1 MCAAQTVRRGGV
13 CIHAIHAAS
22 NRATRLAGTELSGL
36 SLHAA
41 CVLVS
46 YCTLASRQVQKRRVP
61 ARLRTHLTQEFRSVV
76 SQCTMF
82 SQRNREL
89 HKAIKEGN
97 YAQVIQCLD
106 VGPKRERAKVDQAD
120 RTGWLPLA
128 RAADYGHTRICAALL
143 DRGAAVDQSCAKYG
157 HNLTP
162 LYLACNSNR
171 FETAELLVAR
181 GANMEFVSRANGYAP
196 LHVACHAG
204 HINLV
209 QLLLDHGAD
218 IKRASRNG
226 HKPLSI
232 ASGNGHVDVVELMF
246 DRDVDS
252 YHELDDLRQTEGST
266 AMATAC
272 HQGAI
277 DVVRCLLARGVVV
290 TYRSRAI
297 AQSKPGIK
305 ALLDAAAPPEK
316 RQLAH
321 WINRIHL
328 HAVGPRGD
336 HQGSARHQLLNC
348 QHLARHLVS
357 FLLVK

>member
-1 MCAAQTVRRGGV
+1 
-13 CIHAIHAAS
+13 
-22 NRATRLAGTELSGL
+22 
-36 SLHAA
+36 
-41 CVLVS
+41 
-46 YCTLASRQVQKRRVP
+46 
-61 ARLRTHLTQEFRSVV
+61 
-76 SQCTMF
+76 MF

-89 HKAIKEGN
+89 QAAIYVGDL
-97 YAQVIQCLD
+97 AGVIKCLD
-106 VGPKRERAKVDQAD
+106 KGPKRERADPNQAD
-120 RTGWLPLA
+120 NDGRVPLV
-128 RAADYGHTRICAALL
+128 RAAGNDYKYYTDYTASRICSALL
-143 DRGAAVDQSCAKYG
+143 DRGAEVDKRWNWWEPTA
-157 HNLTP
+157 
-162 LYLACNSNR
+162 LYLACRENR
-171 FETAELLVAR
+171 VQTAELLIAR
-181 GANMEFVSRANGYAP
+181 GANIELVCRENGYAP
-196 LHVACHAG
+196 LHVACFHG
-204 HINLV
+204 HVDVV

-218 IKRASRNG
+218 IKRLSRNG
-226 HKPLSI
+226 HKPLAVAS
-232 ASGNGHVDVVELMF
+232 ASGHVEVVELMF

-272 HQGAI
+272 HQGSM

-348 QHLARHLVS
+348 RHLARHLVS

>member
-1 MCAAQTVRRGGV
+1 MG
-13 CIHAIHAAS
+13 
-22 NRATRLAGTELSGL
+22 RLAG
-36 SLHAA
+36 
-41 CVLVS
+41 V
-46 YCTLASRQVQKRRVP
+46 
-61 ARLRTHLTQEFRSVV
+61 
-76 SQCTMF
+76 
-82 SQRNREL
+82 
-89 HKAIKEGN
+89 IK
-97 YAQVIQCLD
+97 CLD
-106 VGPKRERAKVDQAD
+106 KGPKRERADPNQPDSAG
-120 RTGWLPLA
+120 RLPLI
-128 RAADYGHTRICAALL
+128 RAAAPQRGYCDYTSGRICSALL
-143 DRGAAVDQSCAKYG
+143 DRGAEVDRRWNWWKPTA
-157 HNLTP
+157 
-162 LYLACNSNR
+162 LYLACGEGR
-171 FETAELLVAR
+171 LQTAQVLLAH
-181 GANMEFVSRANGYAP
+181 GANVNFAEDEKHYTP
-196 LHVACHAG
+196 LHIACIRG
-204 HINLV
+204 HVDVV

-272 HQGAI
+272 HQGSM

-348 QHLARHLVS
+348 RHLARHLVS